1 MVEIPDTLR
10 SVFSATVRER
20 EGEYVV
26 EIPANEVHHEAV
38 EAGGSYRVAILESVE
53 STREDEP
60 EETSRSRDHREE
72 DRDGPPKPPVEEG
85 EIRDVTIETVGDQ
98 GDGIAKVER
107 GYVVIVPG
115 AGPGDEPTVE
125 IETVRQNVGF
135 ASVIEDDTGRFGR

>member
-20 EGEYVV
+20 EGAYVV
-26 EIPANEVHHEAV
+26 EIPPSEIHHEAV
-38 EAGGSYRVAILESVE
+38 EAGKSYRIAVLESVE
-53 STREDEP
+53 STTENEAEAPPDA
-60 EETSRSRDHREE
+60 RSPPSE
-72 DRDGPPKPPVEEG
+72 DREGPPEPPVEEG
-85 EIRDVTIETVGDQ
+85 EIRDVAIETVGDQ

-115 AGPGDEPTVE
+115 AEPGDEPTVE

-135 ASVIEDDTGRFGR
+135 ASVIADDSRRV

>member
-20 EGEYVV
+20 EGKYVV
-26 EIPANEVHHEAV
+26 EIPASEIEHEAI
-38 EAGGSYRVAILESVE
+38 EAGGSYRVAILEQVE
-53 STREDEP
+53 STTEDET
-60 EETSRSRDHREE
+60 EVESQSRSPRDE
-72 DRDGPPKPPVEEG
+72 DREGPPKPPVEEG

-135 ASVIEDDTGRFGR
+135 ASVVEDGSRQV